1 MLCLIEGERS
11 RDEHNW
17 NRTSA
22 HMSLLAQINSKKG
35 QNYTPADFH
44 PYLKS
49 KKGKGEYDVSTKEGI
64 MKLAERLKKF

>member
-1 MLCLIEGERS
+1 
-11 RDEHNW
+11 
-17 NRTSA
+17 
-22 HMSLLAQINSKKG
+22 MSLLAQINSKKG
-35 QNYTPADFH
+35 HNYTPADFH